1 MQHCFRNG
9 VSEVK
14 ESLDVKLIKVN
25 AFTQLKW
32 MFERQDKLQEH
43 LPSTTVCPKIQNGA
57 LVGRVV
63 LPEKRDIGVKIAYS
77 SQRPSN
83 CLLDLR

>member
-1 MQHCFRNG
+1 
-9 VSEVK
+9 
-14 ESLDVKLIKVN
+14 
-25 AFTQLKW
+25 

-43 LPSTTVCPKIQNGA
+43 LPRTTVCPKIQNGA

-63 LPEKRDIGVKIAYS
+63 LPEKRDIGVKIAHS

-83 CLLDLR
+83 YLLDKRWKTIQSGDSWGFLHLRTTPSAL